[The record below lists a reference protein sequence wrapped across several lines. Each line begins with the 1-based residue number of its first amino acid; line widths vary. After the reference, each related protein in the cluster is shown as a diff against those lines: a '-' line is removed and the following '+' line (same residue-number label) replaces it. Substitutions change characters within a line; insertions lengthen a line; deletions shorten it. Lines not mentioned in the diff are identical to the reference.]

1 MRLNK
6 GIVITILCCCFS
18 FILNSQSATKNIPLK
33 DVLSVIEQR
42 YEVTFSYRSSD
53 VLQVVVDDSTLSNTL
68 IETLSI
74 LESQTDLTFTNLGNG
89 YITITK
95 TQLQITEINTLKSVY
110 LFDVLAK
117 GISQSKDGSFII
129 NHKAFDILPGLIEPD
144 ALKTAQA
151 LPGIESVDETV
162 TNLSI
167 RAGTHDQNLI
177 LWDGIKLYQSG
188 HFFGLISAFN
198 ANLTEKTTIY
208 KNGTPS
214 QYTDGVSGT
223 FAIQTSEQV
232 NDSLHA
238 GLGVNLVNADAFV
251 DIPIGKSSSAQIAL
265 RSSINDVFETPTY
278 TSYFDKAFEDT
289 EITNSPENI
298 DITNDNFTFQDAS
311 LRWLWNLS
319 DKDLI
324 KANAL
329 FVTNNLSFRENSIV
343 AGTPES
349 RESGSNQENLGG
361 GLDYRRQW
369 NERFMSNI
377 HISGTSY
384 DLKATNADILNNQR
398 LIQKNE
404 VLETNLKVHTSYVIN
419 PQFSIENGYQF
430 IETGITNSQDVDN
443 PLFQRT
449 IKDVLRSHAVYSQ
462 VVYNSKNFK
471 SLVKLG
477 ARATYLAKFKKFIAE
492 PRLTLSHKLSKR
504 LTFNLQAELK
514 HQTATHV
521 IEFQNDFLGVEN
533 RRWILSDNDSI
544 PIVQSKQVST
554 GLSYKHKGWLL
565 SGDFFL
571 KNVDGITSQSQG
583 FQNQFRLSNVNGS
596 YDAFGFETLVYRKW
610 NKLNLWLTYSYTN
623 SDYTFQN
630 FTPQKFPNNFEL
642 RHSLTI
648 GSSYKLKDW
657 HFSAGFNYRSGK
669 PITWATSVSSNDGSI
684 QFSEANASSLEDY
697 FRFDVSSTYTFKIS
711 SRLKGRAGVSLWNI
725 LSTHNTINQ
734 YYQVSDSGQL
744 LDIRQKSL
752 GFTPNLSLRVSF

>member
-53 VLQVVVDDSTLSNTL
+53 VLQVTVEDSILPSTL

-95 TQLQITEINTLKSVY
+95 TPLQIAEINTLKSVY

-129 NHKAFDILPGLIEPD
+129 NYKAFDILPGLIEPD
-144 ALKTAQA
+144 VLKTAQA

-343 AGTPES
+343 AGIPES

-369 NERFMSNI
+369 SERFMSNI
-377 HISGTSY
+377 HLSGTSY
-384 DLKATNADILNNQR
+384 TLKATNADILNNQR
-398 LIQKNE
+398 LIQTNE
-404 VLETNLKVHTSYVIN
+404 VLETNLKLHTSYTIN

-462 VVYNSKNFK
+462 ITYNSKNFK

-514 HQTATHV
+514 HQTATQV

-554 GLSYKHKGWLL
+554 GLSYKNKGWLL

-583 FQNQFRLSNVNGS
+583 FQNQFRRSNVNGS

-610 NKLNLWLTYSYTN
+610 KKLNLWLTYCYTN
-623 SDYTFQN
+623 SDYTFEN
-630 FTPQKFPNNFEL
+630 LTPQKFPNNFEL

-657 HFSAGFNYRSGK
+657 HFSAGLNYRSGK
-669 PITWATSVSSNDGSI
+669 PITRATSVSPNDGSI
-684 QFSEANASSLEDY
+684 QFSEPNASYLEDY
-697 FRFDVSSTYTFKIS
+697 FRFDVSSSYTFKIS
-711 SRLKGRAGVSLWNI
+711 NRLKGHAGVSLWNI
-725 LSTHNTINQ
+725 LSTNNTINQ

-752 GFTPNLSLRVSF
+752 GFTPNVSFRVSF

>member
-53 VLQVVVDDSTLSNTL
+53 VLQIVVDDSILPSTL

-95 TQLQITEINTLKSVY
+95 TALQITEINTLKSVY

-129 NHKAFDILPGLIEPD
+129 NYKAFDILPGLIEPD

-167 RAGTHDQNLI
+167 RSGTHDQNLI

-289 EITNSPENI
+289 EITNTPENI

-384 DLKATNADILNNQR
+384 DLKATNADIINNQR
-398 LIQKNE
+398 LIQTNE

-449 IKDVLRSHAVYSQ
+449 IKNVLRSHAVYSQ

-477 ARATYLAKFKKFIAE
+477 ARATYLAKFKKIIAE

-514 HQTATHV
+514 HQTATQV

-711 SRLKGRAGVSLWNI
+711 SRLKGHAGISLWNI
-725 LSTHNTINQ
+725 LSTNNTINQ

-752 GFTPNLSLRVSF
+752 GFTPNVSMRVSF